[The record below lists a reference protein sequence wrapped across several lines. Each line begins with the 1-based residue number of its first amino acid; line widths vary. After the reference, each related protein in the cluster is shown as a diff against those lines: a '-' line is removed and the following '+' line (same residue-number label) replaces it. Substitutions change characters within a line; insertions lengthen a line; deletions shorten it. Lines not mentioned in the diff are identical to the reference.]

1 MGPAHYP
8 GDGRLPHTGTVPR
21 GRRRATRPRP
31 ALAVKALT
39 VTAQAGILP
48 SVSPGGEHGLPNG
61 RFSRS
66 STLGD
71 IYDNASYQPCR
82 SIGSLLSRVRVE
94 MLAAIDR
101 ELAADKRLAPLEMS
115 AAQYI
120 IIANLAGPGE
130 PKSAAELCKGI
141 SYDAGAMTRMLD
153 RLESKGLIRRSRSA
167 HDRRLMILELTE
179 EGRTTYPRM
188 REISMGVAN
197 RFLRGFT
204 KAEARQLEG
213 FLTRML
219 DNAHGVSARAS
230 A

>member
-1 MGPAHYP
+1 M
-8 GDGRLPHTGTVPR
+8 
-21 GRRRATRPRP
+21 
-31 ALAVKALT
+31 
-39 VTAQAGILP
+39 
-48 SVSPGGEHGLPNG
+48 
-61 RFSRS
+61 
-66 STLGD
+66 GD

-82 SIGSLLSRVRVE
+82 SIGSMLSRVRVE

-130 PKSAAELCKGI
+130 PKSAADLCKGI

-153 RLESKGLIRRSRSA
+153 RLESKGLIRRNRSA
-167 HDRRLMILELTE
+167 HDRRLMILELTD
-179 EGRTTYPRM
+179 EGRAAYPRM